1 MDIASSVALVTGAN
15 GGIGRAF
22 VAALLKRGAAKIYVA
37 ARDPASLSDLLKGS
51 DGRLVPLRLDVT
63 DSTQVAAAATAAPDV
78 TLLVNNAGYAAF
90 QGAIAAPDIS
100 AARREMDVN
109 YFGPLALTR
118 TFKPA
123 LAAAGGGAV
132 VNMLSMAALVSLPVT
147 GTYSASKAAFLSV
160 TWSIR
165 AELAAQGTIVVGV
178 LAVQTETAIGARL
191 PPPRMRPDEV
201 ASDALDAVQAGKNEE
216 VVAGSLT
223 QGAYQ
228 AFTADPKAFQAKM
241 SMRLPQPS

>member
-1 MDIASSVALVTGAN
+1 MDIAGSVALVTGAN

-22 VAALLKRGAAKIYVA
+22 VSTLLKRGAAKIYVA
-37 ARDPASLSDLLKGS
+37 ARDPASLSDLKESG
-51 DGRLVPLRLDVT
+51 GKLVPLGLDVT
-63 DSTQVAAAATAAPDV
+63 DAAQIAAAAATASDV

-90 QGAIAAPDIS
+90 QGAIAAADMS

-109 YFGPLALTR
+109 YFGPLELTR
-118 TFKPA
+118 AFKPA
-123 LAAAGGGAV
+123 LAAAGDSAV

-160 TWSIR
+160 TRSIR

-178 LAVQTETAIGARL
+178 LAVQTETPIGARL
-191 PPPRMRPDEV
+191 PPPRMTPEEV
-201 ASDALDAVQAGKNEE
+201 VSDALNAVQVGKSEE

-228 AFTADPKAFQAKM
+228 AYTADPKAFQAKM

>member
-1 MDIASSVALVTGAN
+1 M
-15 GGIGRAF
+15 
-22 VAALLKRGAAKIYVA
+22 
-37 ARDPASLSDLLKGS
+37 
-51 DGRLVPLRLDVT
+51 
-63 DSTQVAAAATAAPDV
+63 
-78 TLLVNNAGYAAF
+78 
-90 QGAIAAPDIS
+90 
-100 AARREMDVN
+100 EVN

-118 TFKPA
+118 AFRPA
-123 LAAAGGGAV
+123 LGAAGGGAV

-160 TWSIR
+160 TRSIR

-191 PPPRMRPDEV
+191 PPPRMTPDEV
-201 ASDALDAVQAGKNEE
+201 ASDALDAVQAGKSEE
-216 VVAGSLT
+216 VSAGSLT

-228 AFTADPKAFQAKM
+228 AFMADPKAFQAKM